1 MLAEQKPI
9 FVWTEIS
16 RAGARPGLQRAGWFT
31 PYGAQLIVDD
41 ALHAGRGGVVR
52 VSVAQDCDDA
62 ALARVQHHFAVLRAR
77 GVDVDVQR
85 GRAREPRPA
94 DRAA

>member
-1 MLAEQKPI
+1 MLAEPKPI
-9 FVWTEIS
+9 FVWTEVT
-16 RAGARPGLQRAGWFT
+16 RAGGRPGLQRAGWFT
-31 PYGAQLIVDD
+31 PYSAQLIVDE

-62 ALARVQHHFAVLRAR
+62 ALARVQHRFAMLRAR

-85 GRAREPRPA
+85 GRAREPRET